1 MCDYSL
7 EAYRSRPARADEKYV
22 THRFYS
28 GSIGFVSPGD
38 CTTAVC
44 LPADAEL
51 RLENIPA
58 EVQTQHGVGPAETVT
73 FVRLDQGGYRDAIKF
88 GNGAVLTLQCLGI
101 GVTAAIAEPE
111 RRATAPFA
119 FVESV

>member
-44 LPADAEL
+44 LSADAEL